1 MSDSVTTATTGQLP
15 APSAASR
22 KRLEAERADLEQR
35 LSEIT
40 VRVDELSG
48 PGDSVDHA
56 VALER
61 QFEQEHVRARI
72 IQLDELLSLPPRN
85 DSEQE
90 AGTVGIGS
98 SIVLRF
104 PGDDEQTY
112 TVASIE
118 EREDGLE
125 VLTWDSPLGKA
136 VLGHRAGDTVEYVA
150 PAGLLK
156 VAIVSVTDAAD
167 VDRA

>member
-1 MSDSVTTATTGQLP
+1 MREPGEDLP

-22 KRLEAERADLEQR
+22 KRLATERAEMEERLLE
-35 LSEIT
+35 LT
-40 VRVDELSG
+40 VRADELTG

-72 IQLDELLSLPPRN
+72 IQLDELLALPPRD
-85 DSEQE
+85 DSEHE

-98 SIVLRF
+98 RVVLRF
-104 PGDDEQTY
+104 AGDDEQAF
-112 TVASIE
+112 VLASIE
-118 EREDGLE
+118 EQDEDTT
-125 VLTWDSPLGKA
+125 VLTWDSPLGRA
-136 VLGHRAGDTVEYVA
+136 VVGHRAGDEIEYTA

-156 VAIVSVTDAAD
+156 AVVVTVDEPADSTAA
-167 VDRA
+167 

>member
-1 MSDSVTTATTGQLP
+1 MTDSVTTAANGQIP
-15 APSAASR
+15 GPSAGSR
-22 KRLEAERADLEQR
+22 KRLEAERAELESR
-35 LSEIT
+35 ISELT

-72 IQLDELLSLPPRN
+72 IQLDELLAMPSRE
-85 DSEQE
+85 DGDQE

-98 SIVLRF
+98 SIVVRF
-104 PGDDEQTY
+104 PGNDEQTFLI
-112 TVASIE
+112 ASIE
-118 EREDGLE
+118 EQDETNE

-136 VLGHRAGDTVEYVA
+136 VLGHREGDVVEYTA

-156 VAIVSVTDAAD
+156 VTLVSVSEPDSGSAA
-167 VDRA
+167 